1 MNGRSDK
8 NRVALIIGTVLVC
21 LGLWQLLR
29 HFFGNILS
37 VLLNVIGLVVGILGA
52 LAIIAVG
59 ILLVIAARRDKLN
72 FPNGKKLYR
81 STRNR
86 KIAGV
91 CGGIAEYLS
100 VDHATVRIITLV
112 LAVAAWYLIIPLYLI
127 LWVALPPDTQS
138 FNTWI

>member
-1 MNGRSDK
+1 
-8 NRVALIIGTVLVC
+8 VL
-21 LGLWQLLR
+21 W
-29 HFFGNILS
+29 NI
-37 VLLNVIGLVVGILGA
+37 VGLVIGILGA

-59 ILLVIAARRDKLN
+59 ILLVVAAHRDKLN

-81 STRNR
+81 STRNK

-100 VDHATVRIITLV
+100 VDHATVRIVTLV
-112 LAVAAWYLIIPLYLI
+112 LAVVAWYLVIPLYLI
-127 LWVALPPDTQS
+127 LWVVLPPDTQS

>member
-1 MNGRSDK
+1 MNSGFDK
-8 NRVALIIGTVLVC
+8 NRTALIIGTILVF

-29 HFFGNILS
+29 HFFGDILS
-37 VLLNVIGLVVGILGA
+37 MLWNIIGLVIGVLGA
-52 LAIIAVG
+52 LAIMAVG
-59 ILLVIAARRDKLN
+59 ILLVIASRKDKLN

-100 VDHATVRIITLV
+100 IEHATVRIVTLV
-112 LAVAAWYLIIPLYLI
+112 LAVVAWYLVLPLYLI
-127 LWVALPPDTQS
+127 LWITLPPDTQS